1 MAESRHSRVY
11 TKQRLEPAMS
21 AALSLDPPMDR
32 GLAPFSD
39 EVAGLARVREGAAGL
54 PGLSTVVSLAE
65 AGSLGQVTVAASLVK
80 TAS

>member
-1 MAESRHSRVY
+1 M
-11 TKQRLEPAMS
+11 QS
-21 AALSLDPPMDR
+21 AVEISGVSLSLDPPMDR